1 MTYEPHDH
9 GGPVV
14 VEEGGGYGAGVVVG
28 AILVLVILALV
39 GLYMVG
45 GLRFGTGTGGNG
57 NSNNGGG
64 GQPLPTIGQPKS
76 S

>member
-1 MTYEPHDH
+1 MAYDPQDRGT
-9 GGPVV
+9 VV
-14 VEEGGGYGAGVVVG
+14 VEDGGGYGTGVIVG

-45 GLRFGTGTGGNG
+45 GLRFSTGSGGSN
-57 NSNNGGG
+57 NNGGG
-64 GQPLPTIGQPKS
+64 GQPLPTISLPKS